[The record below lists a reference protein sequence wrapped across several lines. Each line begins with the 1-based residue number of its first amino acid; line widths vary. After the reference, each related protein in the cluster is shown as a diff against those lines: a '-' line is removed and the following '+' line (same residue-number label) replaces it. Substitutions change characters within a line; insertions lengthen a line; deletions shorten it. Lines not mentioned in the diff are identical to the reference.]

1 LTRKDDHFREAEVE
15 RILSNADARGE
26 LLGRLLKSCGVPHA
40 DGGNKWYGCQTKV
53 NGEERYLVMMTV
65 TVFNREFK
73 SIKEVKIQK
82 DFSEVREEIVRSIV
96 AYILK
101 EPSVSLEWVRDAS
114 IPTKICRQLNTLYRF
129 LVPNATN

>member
-1 LTRKDDHFREAEVE
+1 
-15 RILSNADARGE
+15 
-26 LLGRLLKSCGVPHA
+26 
-40 DGGNKWYGCQTKV
+40 
-53 NGEERYLVMMTV
+53 MMTV

-101 EPSVSLEWVRDAS
+101 EPSVSW
-114 IPTKICRQLNTLYRF
+114 NG
-129 LVPNATN
+129 